1 MLSRSSG
8 SDIRPLG
15 LPPHFRGRTIP
26 DLSLVAPRTD
36 HAMSRVISSL
46 GTILT
51 LLAVLVLP
59 SALAA
64 QITPQKAA
72 DALRLR
78 EVGPAVAGG
87 RIADVEVH
95 PNDHST
101 WYVGVGSGGVWKTTN
116 AGTTFT
122 PIFDDQPTY
131 SIGEIALAPSNPEIV
146 WVGTGENV
154 SGRHVAWGTGVYRSL
169 NGGTSWENMG
179 LGESEH
185 IGKILIH
192 PENSDIV
199 LVASEGPLWSAGGER
214 GVYMSDDGG
223 ETAGRQRTRS

>member
-1 MLSRSSG
+1 MSH
-8 SDIRPLG
+8 PL
-15 LPPHFRGRTIP
+15 
-26 DLSLVAPRTD
+26 LSLHPR
-36 HAMSRVISSL
+36 HGS
-46 GTILT
+46 T
-51 LLAVLVLP
+51 LLALASLLLP
-59 SALAA
+59 GSIAA
-64 QITPQKAA
+64 QTSVQQAA

-95 PNDHST
+95 PRDAST

-122 PIFDDQPTY
+122 PIFDDQPSY

-169 NGGTSWENMG
+169 DGGASWENMG
-179 LGESEH
+179 LEASEH

-192 PENSDIV
+192 PEDSDVV

-214 GVYMSDDGG
+214 GVYMSEDGG
-223 ETAGRQRTRS
+223 QSWTSTLTIDENTGVTDLEFAPDDPNEWITKRS